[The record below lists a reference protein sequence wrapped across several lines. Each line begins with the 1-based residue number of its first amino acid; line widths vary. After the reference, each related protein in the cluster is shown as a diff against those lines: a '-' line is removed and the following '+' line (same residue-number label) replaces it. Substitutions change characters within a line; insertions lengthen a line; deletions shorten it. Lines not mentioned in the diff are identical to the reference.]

1 MTTGVVSEGN
11 FYTFLGRNF
20 MTSYILQ
27 VHSRYLDLPLVP
39 PSTGIAR
46 HTGYDL
52 VTLNDNGEPSFINS
66 VDLTTRNGRIY
77 MVFVEDND
85 LDNYIEI
92 ELNNKKQIWPKKIH
106 IGEVTADNERPNF
119 TVTQEGAEK
128 YDFKTATVLTGDV
141 AKHVFDWIV
150 FDAKYRNALS
160 MVSNGLTDYDVN
172 APNCNTWTNYIDLTY
187 IKGSQSVFD
196 KLGGG
201 WYPGKDKTF
210 INSTSGDDLRDC
222 KIIEDVSRKFFELY
236 STDFN
241 FDNLSIT
248 LEDVK
253 HYSNSMEPVG
263 FVTRISDRVR
273 NYLFDCDVVNSYVQD
288 GHYFEDNTPGG
299 SYIVAGKGA
308 SETIIAGDGDD
319 IIDAGAGEGE
329 IAVAKYV
336 NLGGGDNLYVGGA
349 AADEVNAGTDNS
361 GSVANENNVNHVFLG
376 AGSDT
381 FYGGKGADIVDGGSG
396 DLTRLQALPQFIDS
410 GVTTESMADDEN
422 AVNYVNLGAGN
433 DVYFGGDGKDIIY
446 GEEGNDIIYGGDS
459 PAGEGKNE
467 LFGGSGDDWISGGTH
482 YDIISGGDGDDVI
495 HGYGAND
502 YYMGDKLLGDGGCD
516 IIYSGPG
523 VSEIECGHNDGCRDI
538 IVINNDANG
547 GDIIYHV
554 TAQDIICCVGGFD
567 FSRSLGYYSPLWG
580 VKGNSI
586 NFQTTGDNVP
596 LIYDA
601 DGKVYRWREAYTDA
615 DGITHSSQYIDTGIR
630 YPAYGDGEP
639 EEEDLKKLLSA

>member
-1 MTTGVVSEGN
+1 
-11 FYTFLGRNF
+11 

-52 VTLNDNGEPSFINS
+52 VTLNDNGEPSFIKS

-77 MVFVEDND
+77 MVFVEGSDGQPFIVNVSG
-85 LDNYIEI
+85 E
-92 ELNNKKQIWPKKIH
+92 KQIWPKKIH
-106 IGEVTADNERPNF
+106 IGEVTADNEGPNF

-196 KLGGG
+196 KSGGG

-222 KIIEDVSRKFFELY
+222 KIIEDISRKFFELY
-236 STDFN
+236 SADFN
-241 FDNLSIT
+241 FGNLSIT

-253 HYSNSMEPVG
+253 HYSNTMDPVG
-263 FVTRISDRVR
+263 FVTRISDGVR
-273 NYLFDCDVVNSYVQD
+273 SYLFDCEVVNSYVQD

-422 AVNYVNLGAGN
+422 AVNRINLGVGN
-433 DVYFGGDGKDIIY
+433 DVYFGGKGKDAVY
-446 GEEGNDIIYGGDS
+446 GGDGDDIIYGGDC
-459 PAGEGKNE
+459 PGGFDGRNE
-467 LFGGSGDDWISGGTH
+467 LYGEAGDDYICGGRSDDVISGGE
-482 YDIISGGDGDDVI
+482 GNDVI
-495 HGYGAND
+495 YGNGGND
-502 YYMGDKLLGDGGCD
+502 VLMADAGSD
-516 IIYSGPG
+516 IIYAG
-523 VSEIECGHNDGCRDI
+523 VGYNNIYCGENDNCRDI
-538 IVINNDANG
+538 VVLNNGVNG
-547 GDIIYHV
+547 RDDIYNI
-554 TAQDIICCVGGFD
+554 TSQDIICCVGGFD

-615 DGITHSSQYIDTGIR
+615 DGITHSSQYIDAGIR

>member
-1 MTTGVVSEGN
+1 
-11 FYTFLGRNF
+11 

-77 MVFVEDND
+77 MVFVEGSDGQPFIVNVSG
-85 LDNYIEI
+85 E
-92 ELNNKKQIWPKKIH
+92 KQIWPKKIH

-119 TVTQEGAEK
+119 TVTQENAEK

-141 AKHVFDWIV
+141 AKLVFDWIV
-150 FDAKYRNALS
+150 FDAKYRNVLS

-222 KIIEDVSRKFFELY
+222 KIIEDISRKFFELY
-236 STDFN
+236 SADFN
-241 FDNLSIT
+241 FGNLSIT

-253 HYSNSMEPVG
+253 HYSNTMDPVG
-263 FVTRISDRVR
+263 FVTRISDGVR
-273 NYLFDCDVVNSYVQD
+273 SYLFDCEVVNSYVQD

-396 DLTRLQALPQFIDS
+396 DLIRLQALPQFIDS

-422 AVNYVNLGAGN
+422 AVNRINLGVGN
-433 DVYFGGDGKDIIY
+433 DVYFGGKGKDAVY
-446 GEEGNDIIYGGDS
+446 GGDGDDIIYGGDC
-459 PAGEGKNE
+459 PGGFDGRNE
-467 LFGGSGDDWISGGTH
+467 LYGEAGDDYICGGRSDDVISGGE
-482 YDIISGGDGDDVI
+482 GNDVI
-495 HGYGAND
+495 YGNGGND
-502 YYMGDKLLGDGGCD
+502 VLMADAGSD
-516 IIYSGPG
+516 IIYAG
-523 VSEIECGHNDGCRDI
+523 VGYNNIYCGENDNCRDI
-538 IVINNDANG
+538 VVLNNGVNG
-547 GDIIYHV
+547 RDDIYNI
-554 TAQDIICCVGGFD
+554 TSQDIICCVGGFD

-580 VKGNSI
+580 FKGNSI

-601 DGKVYRWREAYTDA
+601 DGKVYCWCEAYTDA

>member
-1 MTTGVVSEGN
+1 
-11 FYTFLGRNF
+11 

-329 IAVAKYV
+329 TAVAKYV

-349 AADEVNAGTDNS
+349 AADEVNTGTDNS

-396 DLTRLQALPQFIDS
+396 DLTRLQALSQFIDS
-410 GVTTESMADDEN
+410 GVTTESMTDDEN

-433 DVYFGGDGKDIIY
+433 DVYFGGKGKDAVY
-446 GEEGNDIIYGGDS
+446 GGDGDDIIYGGDC
-459 PAGEGKNE
+459 PGDFDGRNE
-467 LFGGSGDDWISGGTH
+467 LYGEAGDDYICGGRSDDVISGGEGNDVI
-482 YDIISGGDGDDVI
+482 YGSGGNDVLMADA
-495 HGYGAND
+495 GS
-502 YYMGDKLLGDGGCD
+502 D
-516 IIYSGPG
+516 IIYAG
-523 VSEIECGHNDGCRDI
+523 VGYNNIYCGENDSCRDI
-538 IVINNDANG
+538 VVLNNDVNG
-547 GDIIYHV
+547 RDDIYNI
-554 TAQDIICCVGGFD
+554 TSQDIICCVGGFD

>member
-1 MTTGVVSEGN
+1 
-11 FYTFLGRNF
+11 

-77 MVFVEDND
+77 MVFVEGSDGQPFIVNVSG
-85 LDNYIEI
+85 E
-92 ELNNKKQIWPKKIH
+92 KQIWPKKIH
-106 IGEVTADNERPNF
+106 IGEVTADNEGPNF

-222 KIIEDVSRKFFELY
+222 KIIEDISRKFFELY
-236 STDFN
+236 SADFN
-241 FDNLSIT
+241 FGNLSIT

-253 HYSNSMEPVG
+253 HYSNTMDPVG
-263 FVTRISDRVR
+263 FVTRISDGVR
-273 NYLFDCDVVNSYVQD
+273 SYLFDCEVVNSYVQD

-329 IAVAKYV
+329 TAVAKYV

-349 AADEVNAGTDNS
+349 AADEVNTGTDNS
-361 GSVANENNVNHVFLG
+361 GSGANENNVNHVFLG

-396 DLTRLQALPQFIDS
+396 DLTRLQALSQFIDS
-410 GVTTESMADDEN
+410 GVTTESMTDDEN

-433 DVYFGGDGKDIIY
+433 DVYFGGKGKDAVY
-446 GEEGNDIIYGGDS
+446 GGDGDDIIYGGDC
-459 PAGEGKNE
+459 PGDFDGRNE
-467 LFGGSGDDWISGGTH
+467 LYGEAGDDYICGGRSDDVISGGEGNDVI
-482 YDIISGGDGDDVI
+482 YGSGGNDVLMADA
-495 HGYGAND
+495 GS
-502 YYMGDKLLGDGGCD
+502 D
-516 IIYSGPG
+516 IIYAG
-523 VSEIECGHNDGCRDI
+523 VGYNNIYCGENDSCRDI
-538 IVINNDANG
+538 VVLNNDVNG
-547 GDIIYHV
+547 RDDIYNI
-554 TAQDIICCVGGFD
+554 TSQDIICCVGGFD

>member
-1 MTTGVVSEGN
+1 
-11 FYTFLGRNF
+11 

-381 FYGGKGADIVDGGSG
+381 FYGGKGVDIVDGGSG

-422 AVNYVNLGAGN
+422 AVNRINLGVGN
-433 DVYFGGDGKDIIY
+433 DVYFGGKGKDAVY
-446 GEEGNDIIYGGDS
+446 GGDGDDIIYGGDC
-459 PAGEGKNE
+459 PGGFDGRNE
-467 LFGGSGDDWISGGTH
+467 LYGEAGDDYICGGRSDDVISGGE
-482 YDIISGGDGDDVI
+482 GNDVI
-495 HGYGAND
+495 YGNGGND
-502 YYMGDKLLGDGGCD
+502 VLMADAGSD
-516 IIYSGPG
+516 IIYAG
-523 VSEIECGHNDGCRDI
+523 VGYNNIYCGENDNCRDI
-538 IVINNDANG
+538 VVLNNGVNG
-547 GDIIYHV
+547 RDDIYNI
-554 TAQDIICCVGGFD
+554 TSQDIICCVGGFD

-615 DGITHSSQYIDTGIR
+615 DGITHSSQYIDAGIR

>member
-1 MTTGVVSEGN
+1 
-11 FYTFLGRNF
+11 

>member
-1 MTTGVVSEGN
+1 
-11 FYTFLGRNF
+11 

-52 VTLNDNGEPSFINS
+52 VTLNDNGEPSFINN

-381 FYGGKGADIVDGGSG
+381 FYGGKGVDIVDGGSG

-422 AVNYVNLGAGN
+422 AVNRINLGVGN
-433 DVYFGGDGKDIIY
+433 DVYFGGKGKDAVY
-446 GEEGNDIIYGGDS
+446 GGDGDDIIYGGDC
-459 PAGEGKNE
+459 PGGFDGRNE
-467 LFGGSGDDWISGGTH
+467 LYGEAGDDYICGGRSDDVISGGE
-482 YDIISGGDGDDVI
+482 GNDVI
-495 HGYGAND
+495 YGNGGND
-502 YYMGDKLLGDGGCD
+502 VLMADAGSD
-516 IIYSGPG
+516 IIYAG
-523 VSEIECGHNDGCRDI
+523 VGYNNIYCGENDSCRDI
-538 IVINNDANG
+538 VVLNNDVNG
-547 GDIIYHV
+547 RDDIYNI
-554 TAQDIICCVGGFD
+554 TSQDIICCVGGFD
-567 FSRSLGYYSPLWG
+567 FSRSPGYYSPLWG
-580 VKGNSI
+580 FKGNSI

>member
-1 MTTGVVSEGN
+1 
-11 FYTFLGRNF
+11 

-77 MVFVEDND
+77 MVFVEGSDGQPFIVNVSG
-85 LDNYIEI
+85 E
-92 ELNNKKQIWPKKIH
+92 KQIWPKKIH
-106 IGEVTADNERPNF
+106 IGEVTADNEGPNF

-150 FDAKYRNALS
+150 FDAKYRNTLS

-222 KIIEDVSRKFFELY
+222 KIIEDISRKFFELY
-236 STDFN
+236 SADFN
-241 FDNLSIT
+241 FGNLSIT

-253 HYSNSMEPVG
+253 HYSNTMDPVG
-263 FVTRISDRVR
+263 FVTRISDGVR
-273 NYLFDCDVVNSYVQD
+273 SYLFDCEVVNSYVQD

-329 IAVAKYV
+329 TAVAKYV

-396 DLTRLQALPQFIDS
+396 DLTRLQALSQFIDS
-410 GVTTESMADDEN
+410 GVTTESMTDDEN
-422 AVNYVNLGAGN
+422 AVNRINLGVGN
-433 DVYFGGDGKDIIY
+433 DVYFGGKGKDAVY
-446 GEEGNDIIYGGDS
+446 GGDGDDIIYGGDC
-459 PAGEGKNE
+459 PGDFDGRNE
-467 LFGGSGDDWISGGTH
+467 LYGEAGDDYICGGRSDDVISGGEGNDVI
-482 YDIISGGDGDDVI
+482 YGSGGNDVLMADA
-495 HGYGAND
+495 GS
-502 YYMGDKLLGDGGCD
+502 D
-516 IIYSGPG
+516 IIYAG
-523 VSEIECGHNDGCRDI
+523 VGYNNIYCGENDSCRDI
-538 IVINNDANG
+538 VVLNNDVNG
-547 GDIIYHV
+547 RDDIYNI
-554 TAQDIICCVGGFD
+554 TSQDIICCVGGFD
-567 FSRSLGYYSPLWG
+567 FSRSPGYYSPLWG
-580 VKGNSI
+580 FKGNSI

>member
-1 MTTGVVSEGN
+1 
-11 FYTFLGRNF
+11 

-236 STDFN
+236 SADFN

-329 IAVAKYV
+329 TAVAKYV

-349 AADEVNAGTDNS
+349 AADEVNTGTDNS

-396 DLTRLQALPQFIDS
+396 DLTRLQALSQFIDS

-422 AVNYVNLGAGN
+422 AVNRINLGVGN
-433 DVYFGGDGKDIIY
+433 DVYFGGKGKDAVY
-446 GEEGNDIIYGGDS
+446 GGDGDDIIYGGDC
-459 PAGEGKNE
+459 PGGFDGRNE
-467 LFGGSGDDWISGGTH
+467 LYGEAGDDYICGGRSDDVISGGE
-482 YDIISGGDGDDVI
+482 GNDVI
-495 HGYGAND
+495 YGNGGND
-502 YYMGDKLLGDGGCD
+502 VLMADAGSD
-516 IIYSGPG
+516 IIYAG
-523 VSEIECGHNDGCRDI
+523 VGYNNIYCGENDNCRDI
-538 IVINNDANG
+538 VVLNNGVNG
-547 GDIIYHV
+547 RDDIYNI
-554 TAQDIICCVGGFD
+554 TSQDIICCVGGFD

-580 VKGNSI
+580 FKGNSI

>member
-1 MTTGVVSEGN
+1 
-11 FYTFLGRNF
+11 

-381 FYGGKGADIVDGGSG
+381 FYGGKGVDIVDGGSG

-422 AVNYVNLGAGN
+422 AVNRINLGVGN
-433 DVYFGGDGKDIIY
+433 DVYFGGKGKDAVY
-446 GEEGNDIIYGGDS
+446 GGDGDDIIYGGDC
-459 PAGEGKNE
+459 PGGFDGRNE
-467 LFGGSGDDWISGGTH
+467 LYGEAGDDYICGGRSDDVISGGE
-482 YDIISGGDGDDVI
+482 GNDVI
-495 HGYGAND
+495 YGNGGND
-502 YYMGDKLLGDGGCD
+502 VLMADAGSD
-516 IIYSGPG
+516 IIYAG
-523 VSEIECGHNDGCRDI
+523 VGYNNIYCGENDNCRDI
-538 IVINNDANG
+538 VVLNNGVNG
-547 GDIIYHV
+547 RDDIYNI
-554 TAQDIICCVGGFD
+554 TSQDIICCVGGFD

>member
-1 MTTGVVSEGN
+1 
-11 FYTFLGRNF
+11 

-77 MVFVEDND
+77 MVFVEGSDGQPFIVNVSG
-85 LDNYIEI
+85 E
-92 ELNNKKQIWPKKIH
+92 KQIWPKKIH
-106 IGEVTADNERPNF
+106 IGEVTADNEGPNF

-361 GSVANENNVNHVFLG
+361 GSIANENNVNHVFLG

-381 FYGGKGADIVDGGSG
+381 FYGGKGVDIVDGGSG

-422 AVNYVNLGAGN
+422 AVNRINLGVGN
-433 DVYFGGDGKDIIY
+433 DVYFGGKGKDAVY
-446 GEEGNDIIYGGDS
+446 GGDGDDIIYGGDC
-459 PAGEGKNE
+459 PGGFDGRNE
-467 LFGGSGDDWISGGTH
+467 LYGEAGDDYICGGRSDDVISGGE
-482 YDIISGGDGDDVI
+482 GNDVI
-495 HGYGAND
+495 YGNGGND
-502 YYMGDKLLGDGGCD
+502 VLMADAGSD
-516 IIYSGPG
+516 IIYAG
-523 VSEIECGHNDGCRDI
+523 VGYNNIYCGENDSCRDI
-538 IVINNDANG
+538 VVLNNDVNG
-547 GDIIYHV
+547 RDDIYNI
-554 TAQDIICCVGGFD
+554 TSQDIICCVGGFD
-567 FSRSLGYYSPLWG
+567 FSRSPGYYSPLWG
-580 VKGNSI
+580 FKGNSI

>member
-1 MTTGVVSEGN
+1 
-11 FYTFLGRNF
+11 

-77 MVFVEDND
+77 MVFVEGSDGQPFIVNVSG
-85 LDNYIEI
+85 E
-92 ELNNKKQIWPKKIH
+92 KQIWPKKIH
-106 IGEVTADNERPNF
+106 IGEVTADNEGPNF

-222 KIIEDVSRKFFELY
+222 KIIEDISRKFFELY
-236 STDFN
+236 SADFN
-241 FDNLSIT
+241 FGNLSIT

-253 HYSNSMEPVG
+253 HYSNTMDPVG
-263 FVTRISDRVR
+263 FVTRISDGVR
-273 NYLFDCDVVNSYVQD
+273 SYLFDCEVVNSYVQD

-329 IAVAKYV
+329 TAVAKYV

-349 AADEVNAGTDNS
+349 AADEVNTGTDNS

-422 AVNYVNLGAGN
+422 AVNRINLGVGN
-433 DVYFGGDGKDIIY
+433 DVYFGGKGKDAVY
-446 GEEGNDIIYGGDS
+446 GGDGDDIIYGGDC
-459 PAGEGKNE
+459 PGGFDGRNE
-467 LFGGSGDDWISGGTH
+467 LYGEAGDDYICGGRSDDVISGGE
-482 YDIISGGDGDDVI
+482 GNDVI
-495 HGYGAND
+495 YGNGGND
-502 YYMGDKLLGDGGCD
+502 VLMADAGSD
-516 IIYSGPG
+516 IIYAG
-523 VSEIECGHNDGCRDI
+523 VGYNNIYCGENDSCRDI
-538 IVINNDANG
+538 VVLNNDVNG
-547 GDIIYHV
+547 RDDIYNI
-554 TAQDIICCVGGFD
+554 TSQDIICCVGGFD

-601 DGKVYRWREAYTDA
+601 DGKVYRWREACTDA

>member
-1 MTTGVVSEGN
+1 
-11 FYTFLGRNF
+11 

-329 IAVAKYV
+329 TAVAKYV

-349 AADEVNAGTDNS
+349 AADEVNTGTDNS

-396 DLTRLQALPQFIDS
+396 DLTRLQALSQFIDS
-410 GVTTESMADDEN
+410 GVTTESMTDDEN

-433 DVYFGGDGKDIIY
+433 DVYFGGKGKDAVY
-446 GEEGNDIIYGGDS
+446 GGDGDDIIYGGDC
-459 PAGEGKNE
+459 PGDFDGRNE
-467 LFGGSGDDWISGGTH
+467 LYGEAGDDYICGGRSDDVISGGE
-482 YDIISGGDGDDVI
+482 GNDVI
-495 HGYGAND
+495 YGNGGND
-502 YYMGDKLLGDGGCD
+502 VLMADAGSD
-516 IIYSGPG
+516 IIYAG
-523 VSEIECGHNDGCRDI
+523 VGYNNIYCGENDNCRDI
-538 IVINNDANG
+538 VVLNNGVNG
-547 GDIIYHV
+547 RDDIYNI
-554 TAQDIICCVGGFD
+554 TSQDIICCVGGFD

>member
-396 DLTRLQALPQFIDS
+396 DLIRLQALPQFIDS

-422 AVNYVNLGAGN
+422 AVNRINLGVGN
-433 DVYFGGDGKDIIY
+433 DVYFGGKGKDAVY
-446 GEEGNDIIYGGDS
+446 GGDGDDIIYGGDC
-459 PAGEGKNE
+459 PGGFDGRNE
-467 LFGGSGDDWISGGTH
+467 LYGEAGDDYICGGRSDDVISGGE
-482 YDIISGGDGDDVI
+482 GNDVI
-495 HGYGAND
+495 YGNGGND
-502 YYMGDKLLGDGGCD
+502 VLMADAGSD
-516 IIYSGPG
+516 IIYAG
-523 VSEIECGHNDGCRDI
+523 VGYNNIYCGENDNCRDI
-538 IVINNDANG
+538 VVLNNGVNG
-547 GDIIYHV
+547 RDDIYNI
-554 TAQDIICCVGGFD
+554 TSQDIICCVGGFD

-580 VKGNSI
+580 FKGNSI

>member
-52 VTLNDNGEPSFINS
+52 VTLNDNGEPSFIKS

-77 MVFVEDND
+77 MVFVEGSDGQPFIVNVSG
-85 LDNYIEI
+85 E
-92 ELNNKKQIWPKKIH
+92 KQIWPKKIH
-106 IGEVTADNERPNF
+106 IGEVTADNEGPNF

-196 KLGGG
+196 KSGGG

-222 KIIEDVSRKFFELY
+222 KIIEDISRKFFELY
-236 STDFN
+236 SADFN
-241 FDNLSIT
+241 FGNLSIT

-253 HYSNSMEPVG
+253 HYSNTMDPVG
-263 FVTRISDRVR
+263 FVTRISDGVR
-273 NYLFDCDVVNSYVQD
+273 SYLFDCEVVNSYVQD

-329 IAVAKYV
+329 TAVAKYV

-422 AVNYVNLGAGN
+422 AVNRINLGVGN
-433 DVYFGGDGKDIIY
+433 DVYFGGKGKDAVY
-446 GEEGNDIIYGGDS
+446 GGDGDDIIYGGDC
-459 PAGEGKNE
+459 PGGFDGRNE
-467 LFGGSGDDWISGGTH
+467 LYGEAGDDYICGGRSDDVISGGE
-482 YDIISGGDGDDVI
+482 GNDVI
-495 HGYGAND
+495 YGNGGND
-502 YYMGDKLLGDGGCD
+502 VLMADAGSD
-516 IIYSGPG
+516 IIYAG
-523 VSEIECGHNDGCRDI
+523 VGYNNIYCGENDNCRDI
-538 IVINNDANG
+538 VVLNNGVNG
-547 GDIIYHV
+547 RDDIYNI
-554 TAQDIICCVGGFD
+554 TSQDIICCVGGFD

-580 VKGNSI
+580 FKGNSI

>member
-1 MTTGVVSEGN
+1 
-11 FYTFLGRNF
+11 

-381 FYGGKGADIVDGGSG
+381 FYGGKGVDIVDGGSG

>member
-1 MTTGVVSEGN
+1 
-11 FYTFLGRNF
+11 
-20 MTSYILQ
+20 
-27 VHSRYLDLPLVP
+27 
-39 PSTGIAR
+39 
-46 HTGYDL
+46 
-52 VTLNDNGEPSFINS
+52 
-66 VDLTTRNGRIY
+66 
-77 MVFVEDND
+77 
-85 LDNYIEI
+85 
-92 ELNNKKQIWPKKIH
+92 
-106 IGEVTADNERPNF
+106 
-119 TVTQEGAEK
+119 
-128 YDFKTATVLTGDV
+128 
-141 AKHVFDWIV
+141 
-150 FDAKYRNALS
+150 

-222 KIIEDVSRKFFELY
+222 KIIEDISRKFFELY
-236 STDFN
+236 SADFN
-241 FDNLSIT
+241 FGNLSIT

-253 HYSNSMEPVG
+253 HYSNTMDPVG
-263 FVTRISDRVR
+263 FVTRISDGVR
-273 NYLFDCDVVNSYVQD
+273 SYLFDCEVVNSYVQD

-396 DLTRLQALPQFIDS
+396 DLTRLQALSQFIDS
-410 GVTTESMADDEN
+410 GVTTESMTDDEN
-422 AVNYVNLGAGN
+422 AVNRINLGVGN
-433 DVYFGGDGKDIIY
+433 DVYFGGKGKDAVY
-446 GEEGNDIIYGGDS
+446 GGDGDDIIYGGDC
-459 PAGEGKNE
+459 PGDFDGRNE
-467 LFGGSGDDWISGGTH
+467 LYGEAGDDYICGGRSDDVISGGEGNDVI
-482 YDIISGGDGDDVI
+482 YGSGGNDVLMADA
-495 HGYGAND
+495 GS
-502 YYMGDKLLGDGGCD
+502 D
-516 IIYSGPG
+516 IIYAG
-523 VSEIECGHNDGCRDI
+523 VGYNNIYCGENDSCRDI
-538 IVINNDANG
+538 VVLNNDVNG
-547 GDIIYHV
+547 RDDIYNI
-554 TAQDIICCVGGFD
+554 TSQDIICCVGGFD
-567 FSRSLGYYSPLWG
+567 FSRSPGYYSPLWG
-580 VKGNSI
+580 FKGNSI

>member
-1 MTTGVVSEGN
+1 
-11 FYTFLGRNF
+11 

-77 MVFVEDND
+77 MVFVEGSDGQPFIVNVSG
-85 LDNYIEI
+85 E
-92 ELNNKKQIWPKKIH
+92 KQIWPKKIH
-106 IGEVTADNERPNF
+106 IGEVTADNEGPNF
-119 TVTQEGAEK
+119 TVTQESAEK
-128 YDFKTATVLTGDV
+128 YDFKIATVLTGDV

-222 KIIEDVSRKFFELY
+222 KIIEDISRKFFELY
-236 STDFN
+236 SADFN
-241 FDNLSIT
+241 FGNLSIT

-253 HYSNSMEPVG
+253 HYSNTMDPVG
-263 FVTRISDRVR
+263 FVTRISDGVR
-273 NYLFDCDVVNSYVQD
+273 SYLFDCEVVNSYVQD

-329 IAVAKYV
+329 IAVTKYV

-396 DLTRLQALPQFIDS
+396 DLTRLQALSQFIDS

-422 AVNYVNLGAGN
+422 AVNRINLGVGN
-433 DVYFGGDGKDIIY
+433 DVYFGGKGKDAVY
-446 GEEGNDIIYGGDS
+446 GGDGDDIIYGGDC
-459 PAGEGKNE
+459 PGGFDGRNE
-467 LFGGSGDDWISGGTH
+467 LYGEAGDDYICGGRSDDVISGGE
-482 YDIISGGDGDDVI
+482 GNDVI
-495 HGYGAND
+495 YGNGGND
-502 YYMGDKLLGDGGCD
+502 VLMADAGSD
-516 IIYSGPG
+516 IIYAG
-523 VSEIECGHNDGCRDI
+523 VGYNNIYCGENDNCRDI
-538 IVINNDANG
+538 VVLNNGVNG
-547 GDIIYHV
+547 RDDIYNI
-554 TAQDIICCVGGFD
+554 TSQDIICCVGGFD

-580 VKGNSI
+580 FKGNSI

>member
-1 MTTGVVSEGN
+1 
-11 FYTFLGRNF
+11 

-77 MVFVEDND
+77 MVFVEGSDGQPFIVNVSG
-85 LDNYIEI
+85 E
-92 ELNNKKQIWPKKIH
+92 KQIWPKKIH
-106 IGEVTADNERPNF
+106 IGEVTADNEGPNF

-187 IKGSQSVFD
+187 IKGTQSVFD

-222 KIIEDVSRKFFELY
+222 KIIEDISRKFFELY
-236 STDFN
+236 SADFN
-241 FDNLSIT
+241 FGNLSIT

-253 HYSNSMEPVG
+253 HYSNTMDPVG
-263 FVTRISDRVR
+263 FVTRISDGVR
-273 NYLFDCDVVNSYVQD
+273 SYLFDCEVVNSYVQD

-329 IAVAKYV
+329 TAVAKYV

-349 AADEVNAGTDNS
+349 AADEVNTGTDNS

-422 AVNYVNLGAGN
+422 AVNRINLGVGN
-433 DVYFGGDGKDIIY
+433 DVYFGGKGKDAVY
-446 GEEGNDIIYGGDS
+446 GGDGDDIIYGGDC
-459 PAGEGKNE
+459 PGGFDGRNE
-467 LFGGSGDDWISGGTH
+467 LYGEAGDDYICGGRSDDVISGGE
-482 YDIISGGDGDDVI
+482 GNDVI
-495 HGYGAND
+495 YGNGGND
-502 YYMGDKLLGDGGCD
+502 VLMADAGSD
-516 IIYSGPG
+516 IIYAG
-523 VSEIECGHNDGCRDI
+523 VGYNNIYCGENDSCRDI
-538 IVINNDANG
+538 VVLNNDVNG
-547 GDIIYHV
+547 RDDIYNI
-554 TAQDIICCVGGFD
+554 TSQDIICCVGGFD

>member
-1 MTTGVVSEGN
+1 
-11 FYTFLGRNF
+11 

-77 MVFVEDND
+77 MVFVEGSDGQPFIVNVSG
-85 LDNYIEI
+85 E
-92 ELNNKKQIWPKKIH
+92 KQIWPKKIH
-106 IGEVTADNERPNF
+106 IGEVTADNEGPNF

-222 KIIEDVSRKFFELY
+222 KIIEDISRKFFELY
-236 STDFN
+236 SADFN
-241 FDNLSIT
+241 FGNLSIT

-253 HYSNSMEPVG
+253 HYSNTMDPVG
-263 FVTRISDRVR
+263 FVTRISDGVR
-273 NYLFDCDVVNSYVQD
+273 SYLFDCEVVNSYVQD

-329 IAVAKYV
+329 TAVAKYV
-336 NLGGGDNLYVGGA
+336 NLGGGDNLYVGGEA
-349 AADEVNAGTDNS
+349 GDDYICGGRSDDVISGGEGNDVIYGSGGNDVLMAD
-361 GSVANENNVNHVFLG
+361 
-376 AGSDT
+376 AGSD
-381 FYGGKGADIVDGGSG
+381 
-396 DLTRLQALPQFIDS
+396 
-410 GVTTESMADDEN
+410 
-422 AVNYVNLGAGN
+422 
-433 DVYFGGDGKDIIY
+433 IIY
-446 GEEGNDIIYGGDS
+446 AGVGYNNIYCGENDS
-459 PAGEGKNE
+459 
-467 LFGGSGDDWISGGTH
+467 
-482 YDIISGGDGDDVI
+482 
-495 HGYGAND
+495 
-502 YYMGDKLLGDGGCD
+502 
-516 IIYSGPG
+516 
-523 VSEIECGHNDGCRDI
+523 CRDI
-538 IVINNDANG
+538 VVLNNDVNG
-547 GDIIYHV
+547 RDDIYNI
-554 TAQDIICCVGGFD
+554 TSQDIICCVGGFD

>member
-1 MTTGVVSEGN
+1 
-11 FYTFLGRNF
+11 

-77 MVFVEDND
+77 MVFVEGSDGQPFIVNVSG
-85 LDNYIEI
+85 E
-92 ELNNKKQIWPKKIH
+92 KQIWPKKIH
-106 IGEVTADNERPNF
+106 IGEVTADNEGPNF

-187 IKGSQSVFD
+187 IKGTQSVFD

-222 KIIEDVSRKFFELY
+222 KIIEDISRKFFELY
-236 STDFN
+236 SADFN
-241 FDNLSIT
+241 FGNLSIT

-253 HYSNSMEPVG
+253 HYSNTMDPVG
-263 FVTRISDRVR
+263 FVTRISDGVR
-273 NYLFDCDVVNSYVQD
+273 SYLFDCEVVNSYVQD

-381 FYGGKGADIVDGGSG
+381 FYGGKGVDIVDGGSG

-422 AVNYVNLGAGN
+422 AVNRINLGVGN
-433 DVYFGGDGKDIIY
+433 DVYFGGKGKDAVY
-446 GEEGNDIIYGGDS
+446 GGDGDDIIYGGDC
-459 PAGEGKNE
+459 PGGFDGRNE
-467 LFGGSGDDWISGGTH
+467 LYGEAGDDYICGGRSDDVISGGE
-482 YDIISGGDGDDVI
+482 GNDVI
-495 HGYGAND
+495 YGNGGND
-502 YYMGDKLLGDGGCD
+502 VLMADAGSD
-516 IIYSGPG
+516 IIYAG
-523 VSEIECGHNDGCRDI
+523 VGYNNIYCGENDSCRDI
-538 IVINNDANG
+538 VVLNNDVNG
-547 GDIIYHV
+547 RDDIYNI
-554 TAQDIICCVGGFD
+554 TSQDIICCVGGFD
-567 FSRSLGYYSPLWG
+567 FSRSPGYYSPLWG
-580 VKGNSI
+580 FKGNSI

>member
-1 MTTGVVSEGN
+1 
-11 FYTFLGRNF
+11 

-52 VTLNDNGEPSFINS
+52 VTLNDNGEPSFIKS

-77 MVFVEDND
+77 MVFVEGSDGQPFIVNVSG
-85 LDNYIEI
+85 E
-92 ELNNKKQIWPKKIH
+92 KQIWPKKIH
-106 IGEVTADNERPNF
+106 IGEVTADNEGPNF

-196 KLGGG
+196 KSGGG

-222 KIIEDVSRKFFELY
+222 KIIEDISRKFFELY
-236 STDFN
+236 SADFN
-241 FDNLSIT
+241 FGNLSIT

-253 HYSNSMEPVG
+253 HYSNTMDPVG
-263 FVTRISDRVR
+263 FVTRISDGVR
-273 NYLFDCDVVNSYVQD
+273 SYLFDCEVVNSYVQD

-422 AVNYVNLGAGN
+422 AVNRINLGVGN
-433 DVYFGGDGKDIIY
+433 DVYFGGKGKDAVYGGDGDDIIY
-446 GEEGNDIIYGGDS
+446 GEDCPGGFDGRNELYGEAGDDYICGGRSDDVISGGEGNDVIYGNGGNDVLMAD
-459 PAGEGKNE
+459 AG
-467 LFGGSGDDWISGGTH
+467 S
-482 YDIISGGDGDDVI
+482 
-495 HGYGAND
+495 
-502 YYMGDKLLGDGGCD
+502 D
-516 IIYSGPG
+516 IIYAG
-523 VSEIECGHNDGCRDI
+523 VGYNNIYCGENDNCRDI
-538 IVINNDANG
+538 VVLNNGVNG
-547 GDIIYHV
+547 RDDIYNI
-554 TAQDIICCVGGFD
+554 TSQDIICCVGGFD

-615 DGITHSSQYIDTGIR
+615 DGITHSSQYIDAGIR

>member
-1 MTTGVVSEGN
+1 
-11 FYTFLGRNF
+11 

-52 VTLNDNGEPSFINS
+52 VTLNDNGEPSFIKS

-77 MVFVEDND
+77 MVFVEGSDGQPFIVNVSG
-85 LDNYIEI
+85 E
-92 ELNNKKQIWPKKIH
+92 KQIWPKKIH
-106 IGEVTADNERPNF
+106 IGEVTADNEGPNF

-196 KLGGG
+196 KSGGG

-222 KIIEDVSRKFFELY
+222 KIIEDISRKFFELY
-236 STDFN
+236 SADFN
-241 FDNLSIT
+241 FGNLSIT

-253 HYSNSMEPVG
+253 HYSNTMDPVG
-263 FVTRISDRVR
+263 FVTRISDGVR
-273 NYLFDCDVVNSYVQD
+273 SYLFDCEVVNSYVQD

-422 AVNYVNLGAGN
+422 AVNRINLGVGN
-433 DVYFGGDGKDIIY
+433 DVYFGGKGKDAVY
-446 GEEGNDIIYGGDS
+446 GGDGDDIIYGGDC
-459 PAGEGKNE
+459 PGGFDGRNE
-467 LFGGSGDDWISGGTH
+467 LYGEAGDDYICGGRSDDVISGGE
-482 YDIISGGDGDDVI
+482 GNDVI
-495 HGYGAND
+495 YGNGGND
-502 YYMGDKLLGDGGCD
+502 VLMADAGSD
-516 IIYSGPG
+516 IIYAG
-523 VSEIECGHNDGCRDI
+523 VGYNNIYCGENDNCRDI
-538 IVINNDANG
+538 VVLNNGVNG
-547 GDIIYHV
+547 RDDIYNI
-554 TAQDIICCVGGFD
+554 TSQDIICCVGGFD

>member
-1 MTTGVVSEGN
+1 MYRKE
-11 FYTFLGRNF
+11 TFILLGEKIYDKLYF
-20 MTSYILQ
+20 TSTFKISGFA
-27 VHSRYLDLPLVP
+27 VGSAFNRDCP
-39 PSTGIAR
+39 

-77 MVFVEDND
+77 MVFVEGSDGQPFIVNVSG
-85 LDNYIEI
+85 E
-92 ELNNKKQIWPKKIH
+92 KQIWPKKIH
-106 IGEVTADNERPNF
+106 IGEVTADNEGPNF

-222 KIIEDVSRKFFELY
+222 KIIEDISCKFFELY
-236 STDFN
+236 SADFN
-241 FDNLSIT
+241 FGNLSIT

-253 HYSNSMEPVG
+253 HYSNTMDPVG
-263 FVTRISDRVR
+263 FVTRISDGVR
-273 NYLFDCDVVNSYVQD
+273 SYLFDCEVVNSYVQD

-329 IAVAKYV
+329 TAVAKYV

-349 AADEVNAGTDNS
+349 AADEVNTGTDNS

-410 GVTTESMADDEN
+410 GVTTETMADDEN
-422 AVNYVNLGAGN
+422 AVNRINLGVGN
-433 DVYFGGDGKDIIY
+433 DVYFGGKGKDAVY
-446 GEEGNDIIYGGDS
+446 GGDGDDIIYGGDC
-459 PAGEGKNE
+459 PGGFDGRNE
-467 LFGGSGDDWISGGTH
+467 LYGEAGDDYICGGRSDDVISGGE
-482 YDIISGGDGDDVI
+482 GNDVI
-495 HGYGAND
+495 YGNGGND
-502 YYMGDKLLGDGGCD
+502 VLMADAGSD
-516 IIYSGPG
+516 IIYAG
-523 VSEIECGHNDGCRDI
+523 VGYNNIYCGENDSCRDI
-538 IVINNDANG
+538 VVLNNDVNG
-547 GDIIYHV
+547 RDDIYNI
-554 TAQDIICCVGGFD
+554 TSQDIICCVGGFD

>member
-1 MTTGVVSEGN
+1 
-11 FYTFLGRNF
+11 

-77 MVFVEDND
+77 MVFVEGSDGQPFIVNVSG
-85 LDNYIEI
+85 E
-92 ELNNKKQIWPKKIH
+92 KQIWPKKIH
-106 IGEVTADNERPNF
+106 IGEVTADNEGPNF

-222 KIIEDVSRKFFELY
+222 KIIEDISRKFFELY
-236 STDFN
+236 SADFN
-241 FDNLSIT
+241 FGNLSIT

-253 HYSNSMEPVG
+253 HYSNTMDPVG
-263 FVTRISDRVR
+263 FVTRISDGVR
-273 NYLFDCDVVNSYVQD
+273 SYLFDCEVVNSYVQD

-329 IAVAKYV
+329 TAVAKYV

-349 AADEVNAGTDNS
+349 AADEVNTGTDNS

-396 DLTRLQALPQFIDS
+396 DLTRLQALSQFIDS

-422 AVNYVNLGAGN
+422 AVNRINLGVGN
-433 DVYFGGDGKDIIY
+433 DVYFGGKGKDAVY
-446 GEEGNDIIYGGDS
+446 GGDGDDIIYGGDC
-459 PAGEGKNE
+459 PGGFDGRNE
-467 LFGGSGDDWISGGTH
+467 LYGEAGDDYICGGRSDDVISGGE
-482 YDIISGGDGDDVI
+482 GNDVI
-495 HGYGAND
+495 YGNGGND
-502 YYMGDKLLGDGGCD
+502 VLMADAGSD
-516 IIYSGPG
+516 IIYAG
-523 VSEIECGHNDGCRDI
+523 VGYNNIYCGENDNCRDI
-538 IVINNDANG
+538 VVLNNGVNG
-547 GDIIYHV
+547 RDDIYNI
-554 TAQDIICCVGGFD
+554 TSQDIICCVGGFD

-580 VKGNSI
+580 FKGNSI

>member
-1 MTTGVVSEGN
+1 
-11 FYTFLGRNF
+11 

-77 MVFVEDND
+77 MVFVEGSDGQPFIVNVSG
-85 LDNYIEI
+85 E
-92 ELNNKKQIWPKKIH
+92 KQIWPKKIH
-106 IGEVTADNERPNF
+106 IGEVTADNEGPNF

-187 IKGSQSVFD
+187 IKGTQSVFD

-222 KIIEDVSRKFFELY
+222 KIIEDISRKFFELY
-236 STDFN
+236 SADFN
-241 FDNLSIT
+241 FGNLSIT

-253 HYSNSMEPVG
+253 HYSNTMDPVG
-263 FVTRISDRVR
+263 FVTRISDGVR
-273 NYLFDCDVVNSYVQD
+273 SYLFDCEAVNSYVQD

-329 IAVAKYV
+329 TAVAKYV

-349 AADEVNAGTDNS
+349 AADEVNTGTDNS

-396 DLTRLQALPQFIDS
+396 DLTRLQALSQFIDS
-410 GVTTESMADDEN
+410 GVTTESMTDDEN

-433 DVYFGGDGKDIIY
+433 DVYFGGKGKDAVY
-446 GEEGNDIIYGGDS
+446 GGDGDDIIYGGDC
-459 PAGEGKNE
+459 PGDFDGRNE
-467 LFGGSGDDWISGGTH
+467 LYGEAGDDYICGGRSDDVISGGEGNDVI
-482 YDIISGGDGDDVI
+482 YGSGGNDVLMADA
-495 HGYGAND
+495 GS
-502 YYMGDKLLGDGGCD
+502 D
-516 IIYSGPG
+516 IIYAG
-523 VSEIECGHNDGCRDI
+523 VGYNNIYCGENDSCRDI
-538 IVINNDANG
+538 VVLNNDVNG
-547 GDIIYHV
+547 RDDIYNI
-554 TAQDIICCVGGFD
+554 TSQDIICCVGGFD

>member
-52 VTLNDNGEPSFINS
+52 VTLNDNGEPSFIKS

-77 MVFVEDND
+77 MVFVEGSDGQPFIVNVSG
-85 LDNYIEI
+85 E
-92 ELNNKKQIWPKKIH
+92 KQIWPKKIH
-106 IGEVTADNERPNF
+106 IGEVTADNEGPNF

-196 KLGGG
+196 KSGGG

-222 KIIEDVSRKFFELY
+222 KIIEDISRKFFELY
-236 STDFN
+236 SADFN
-241 FDNLSIT
+241 FGNLSIT

-253 HYSNSMEPVG
+253 HYSNTMDPVG
-263 FVTRISDRVR
+263 FVTRISDGVR
-273 NYLFDCDVVNSYVQD
+273 SYLFDCEVVNSYVQD

-422 AVNYVNLGAGN
+422 AVNRINLGVGN
-433 DVYFGGDGKDIIY
+433 DVYFGGKGKDAVY
-446 GEEGNDIIYGGDS
+446 GGDGDDIIYGGDC
-459 PAGEGKNE
+459 PGGFDGRNE
-467 LFGGSGDDWISGGTH
+467 LYGEAGDDYICGGRSDDVISGGE
-482 YDIISGGDGDDVI
+482 GNDVI
-495 HGYGAND
+495 YGNGGND
-502 YYMGDKLLGDGGCD
+502 VLMADAGSD
-516 IIYSGPG
+516 IIYAG
-523 VSEIECGHNDGCRDI
+523 VGYNNIYCGENDNCRDI
-538 IVINNDANG
+538 VVLNNGVNG
-547 GDIIYHV
+547 RDDIYNI
-554 TAQDIICCVGGFD
+554 TSQDIICCVGGFD

-615 DGITHSSQYIDTGIR
+615 DGITHSSQYIDAGIR

>member
-1 MTTGVVSEGN
+1 
-11 FYTFLGRNF
+11 

-77 MVFVEDND
+77 MVFVEGSDGQPFIVNVSG
-85 LDNYIEI
+85 E
-92 ELNNKKQIWPKKIH
+92 KQIWPKKIH
-106 IGEVTADNERPNF
+106 IGEVTADNEGPNF
-119 TVTQEGAEK
+119 TVTQESAEK
-128 YDFKTATVLTGDV
+128 YDFKIATVLTGDV

-222 KIIEDVSRKFFELY
+222 KIIEDISRKFFELY
-236 STDFN
+236 SADFN
-241 FDNLSIT
+241 FGNLSIT

-253 HYSNSMEPVG
+253 HYSNTMDPVG
-263 FVTRISDRVR
+263 FVTRISDGVR
-273 NYLFDCDVVNSYVQD
+273 SYLFDCEVVNSYVQD

-396 DLTRLQALPQFIDS
+396 DLTRLQALSQFIDS
-410 GVTTESMADDEN
+410 GVTTESMTDDEN
-422 AVNYVNLGAGN
+422 AVNRINLGVGN
-433 DVYFGGDGKDIIY
+433 DVYFGGKGKDAVY
-446 GEEGNDIIYGGDS
+446 
-459 PAGEGKNE
+459 
-467 LFGGSGDDWISGGTH
+467 
-482 YDIISGGDGDDVI
+482 
-495 HGYGAND
+495 
-502 YYMGDKLLGDGGCD
+502 
-516 IIYSGPG
+516 
-523 VSEIECGHNDGCRDI
+523 
-538 IVINNDANG
+538 G
-547 GDIIYHV
+547 GDIIYAGV
-554 TAQDIICCVGGFD
+554 GYNNIYCGENDSCRDIVVLNNDVNGRDDIYNITSQDIICCVGGFD
-567 FSRSLGYYSPLWG
+567 FSRSPGYYSPLWG
-580 VKGNSI
+580 FKGNSI

>member
-1 MTTGVVSEGN
+1 
-11 FYTFLGRNF
+11 

-77 MVFVEDND
+77 MVFVEGSDGQPFIVNVSG
-85 LDNYIEI
+85 E
-92 ELNNKKQIWPKKIH
+92 KQIWPKKIH
-106 IGEVTADNERPNF
+106 IGEVTADNEGPNF
-119 TVTQEGAEK
+119 TVTQESAEK
-128 YDFKTATVLTGDV
+128 YDFKIATVLTGDV

-222 KIIEDVSRKFFELY
+222 KIIEDISRKFFELY
-236 STDFN
+236 SADFN
-241 FDNLSIT
+241 FGNLSIT

-253 HYSNSMEPVG
+253 HYSNTMDPVG
-263 FVTRISDRVR
+263 FVTRISDGVR
-273 NYLFDCDVVNSYVQD
+273 SYLFDCEVVNSYVQD

-381 FYGGKGADIVDGGSG
+381 FYGGKGADIMDGGSG
-396 DLTRLQALPQFIDS
+396 DLTRLQALSQFIDS
-410 GVTTESMADDEN
+410 GVTTESMTDDEN
-422 AVNYVNLGAGN
+422 AVNRINLGVGN
-433 DVYFGGDGKDIIY
+433 DVYFGGKGKDAVY
-446 GEEGNDIIYGGDS
+446 GGDGDDIIYGGDC
-459 PAGEGKNE
+459 PGDFDGRNE
-467 LFGGSGDDWISGGTH
+467 LYGEAGDDYICGGRSDDVISGGEGNDVI
-482 YDIISGGDGDDVI
+482 YGSGGNDVLMADA
-495 HGYGAND
+495 GS
-502 YYMGDKLLGDGGCD
+502 D
-516 IIYSGPG
+516 IIYAG
-523 VSEIECGHNDGCRDI
+523 VGYNNIYCGENDSCRDI
-538 IVINNDANG
+538 VVLNNDVNG
-547 GDIIYHV
+547 RDDIYNI
-554 TAQDIICCVGGFD
+554 TSQDIICCVGGFD
-567 FSRSLGYYSPLWG
+567 FSRSPGYYSPLWG
-580 VKGNSI
+580 FKGNSI

>member
-1 MTTGVVSEGN
+1 
-11 FYTFLGRNF
+11 

-77 MVFVEDND
+77 MVFVEGSDGQPFIVNVSG
-85 LDNYIEI
+85 E
-92 ELNNKKQIWPKKIH
+92 KQIWPKKIH

-119 TVTQEGAEK
+119 TVTQENAEK

-141 AKHVFDWIV
+141 AKLVFDWIV
-150 FDAKYRNALS
+150 FDAKYRNVLS

-422 AVNYVNLGAGN
+422 AVNRINLGVGN
-433 DVYFGGDGKDIIY
+433 DVYFGGKGKDAVY
-446 GEEGNDIIYGGDS
+446 GGDGDDIIYGGDC
-459 PAGEGKNE
+459 PGGFDGRNE
-467 LFGGSGDDWISGGTH
+467 LYGEAGDDYICGGRSDDVISGGE
-482 YDIISGGDGDDVI
+482 GNDVI
-495 HGYGAND
+495 YGNGGND
-502 YYMGDKLLGDGGCD
+502 VLMADAGSD
-516 IIYSGPG
+516 IIYAG
-523 VSEIECGHNDGCRDI
+523 VGYNNIYCGENDNCRDI
-538 IVINNDANG
+538 VVLNNGVNG
-547 GDIIYHV
+547 RDDIYNI
-554 TAQDIICCVGGFD
+554 TSQDIICCVGGFD

-580 VKGNSI
+580 FKGNSI

-601 DGKVYRWREAYTDA
+601 DGKVYCWCEAYTDA

>member
-381 FYGGKGADIVDGGSG
+381 FYGGKGVDIVDGGSG

-422 AVNYVNLGAGN
+422 AVNRINLGVEN
-433 DVYFGGDGKDIIY
+433 DVYFGGKGKDAVY
-446 GEEGNDIIYGGDS
+446 GGDGDDIIYGGDC
-459 PAGEGKNE
+459 PGGFDGRNE
-467 LFGGSGDDWISGGTH
+467 LYGEAGDDYICGGRSDDVISGGE
-482 YDIISGGDGDDVI
+482 GNDVI
-495 HGYGAND
+495 YGNGGND
-502 YYMGDKLLGDGGCD
+502 VLMADAGSD
-516 IIYSGPG
+516 IIYAG
-523 VSEIECGHNDGCRDI
+523 VGYNNIYCGENDSCRDI
-538 IVINNDANG
+538 VVLNNDVNG
-547 GDIIYHV
+547 RDDIYNI
-554 TAQDIICCVGGFD
+554 TSQDIICCVGGFD
-567 FSRSLGYYSPLWG
+567 FSRSPGYYSPLWG
-580 VKGNSI
+580 FKGNSI

>member
-106 IGEVTADNERPNF
+106 IGEVTADNEGPNF
-119 TVTQEGAEK
+119 TVTQESAEK
-128 YDFKTATVLTGDV
+128 YDFKIATVLTGDV

-222 KIIEDVSRKFFELY
+222 KIIEDISRKFFELY
-236 STDFN
+236 SADFN
-241 FDNLSIT
+241 FGNLSIT

-253 HYSNSMEPVG
+253 HYSNTMDPVG
-263 FVTRISDRVR
+263 FVTRISDGVR
-273 NYLFDCDVVNSYVQD
+273 SYLFDCEVVNSYVQD

-329 IAVAKYV
+329 TAVAKYV

-349 AADEVNAGTDNS
+349 AADEVNTGTDNS

-422 AVNYVNLGAGN
+422 AVNRINLGVGN
-433 DVYFGGDGKDIIY
+433 DVYFGGKGKDAVY
-446 GEEGNDIIYGGDS
+446 GGDGDDIIYGGDC
-459 PAGEGKNE
+459 PGGFDGRNE
-467 LFGGSGDDWISGGTH
+467 LYGEAGDDYICGGRSDDVISGGE
-482 YDIISGGDGDDVI
+482 GNDVI
-495 HGYGAND
+495 YGNGGND
-502 YYMGDKLLGDGGCD
+502 VLMADAGSD
-516 IIYSGPG
+516 IIYAG
-523 VSEIECGHNDGCRDI
+523 VGYNNIYCGENDSCRDI
-538 IVINNDANG
+538 VVLNNDVNG
-547 GDIIYHV
+547 RDDIYNI
-554 TAQDIICCVGGFD
+554 TSQDIICCVGGFD

>member
-1 MTTGVVSEGN
+1 
-11 FYTFLGRNF
+11 

-77 MVFVEDND
+77 MVFVEGSDGQPFIVNVSG
-85 LDNYIEI
+85 E
-92 ELNNKKQIWPKKIH
+92 KQIWPKKIH
-106 IGEVTADNERPNF
+106 IGEVTADNEGPNF

-187 IKGSQSVFD
+187 IKGTQSVFD

-222 KIIEDVSRKFFELY
+222 KIIEDISRKFFELY
-236 STDFN
+236 SADFN
-241 FDNLSIT
+241 FGNLSIT

-253 HYSNSMEPVG
+253 HYSNTMDPVG
-263 FVTRISDRVR
+263 FVTRISDGVR
-273 NYLFDCDVVNSYVQD
+273 SYLFDCEVVNSYVQD

-329 IAVAKYV
+329 TAVAKYV

-349 AADEVNAGTDNS
+349 AADEVNTGTDNS

-396 DLTRLQALPQFIDS
+396 DLTRLQALSQFIDS
-410 GVTTESMADDEN
+410 GVTTESMTDDEN
-422 AVNYVNLGAGN
+422 AVNYVTLGAGN
-433 DVYFGGDGKDIIY
+433 DVYFGGKGKDAVY
-446 GEEGNDIIYGGDS
+446 GGDGDDIIYGGDC
-459 PAGEGKNE
+459 PGDFDGRNE
-467 LFGGSGDDWISGGTH
+467 LYGEAGDDYICGGRSDDVISGGEGNDVI
-482 YDIISGGDGDDVI
+482 YGSGGNDVLMADA
-495 HGYGAND
+495 GS
-502 YYMGDKLLGDGGCD
+502 D
-516 IIYSGPG
+516 IIYAG
-523 VSEIECGHNDGCRDI
+523 VGYNNIYCGENDSCRDI
-538 IVINNDANG
+538 VVLNNDVNG
-547 GDIIYHV
+547 RDDIYNI
-554 TAQDIICCVGGFD
+554 TSQDIICCVGGFD